1 MEASFDSF
9 EDELG
14 CYNDQDI
21 KDLTKIQALLRGN
34 IIRKSL
40 QK

>member
-9 EDELG
+9 EDDFG
-14 CYNDQDI
+14 CYNDKDI
-21 KDLTKIQALLRGN
+21 EALIKIQALLRGK

-40 QK
+40 LK